1 MSTVSFDYYYGN
13 ESEQFIFYRIPK
25 LLFTDDRFSELSI
38 EAKVLYGIMLD
49 RMGLSIKNKWFDEQ
63 KRVYIVFTVDKI
75 MDLLHCREQKAN
87 KLLKDLEEIGLIEK
101 RRNGLGKPNFIYI
114 KNFLGFY
121 KKNDDGM
128 KKTVETPENS
138 ENETEIAEEI
148 EEETDYFSE
157 QNDENLPKSQMQNCE
172 NHNSRNVKITNQ
184 ELPKSQNTDTFLTN
198 DTDFS
203 KNPEKT
209 EQFSEQ
215 KQQNDEN
222 LQQSQMQKCENHNSR
237 NVKITNQELPK
248 SQTINT
254 LLINDTDFSNTDF
267 NDTKKINHTVSIN
280 NNQYNPSYPSHL
292 SKTDEMD
299 EIDTIIYSDTEKK
312 EEEKC
317 TIDKELEEQL
327 YKSNN
332 DELPYDY
339 PKCLI
344 NLQREVAQ
352 KKLKEQQQKVEK
364 MNDTT
369 NTNTE
374 EKPKPK
380 QQFFI
385 DKGLQEQMCKATIL
399 RNINYR
405 FLAENERTKYNIQLI
420 NNMVD
425 IMVSVIISNKTTIRI
440 SGEEIPQQMVKERL
454 LKLNSEHITY
464 VLECLNRTKNK
475 IHNIRAYYISALYNA
490 PETIDAYYQ
499 AEVNYDMYR

>member
-138 ENETEIAEEI
+138 EDETEIVEEI
-148 EEETDYFSE
+148 EEETDYFLE
-157 QNDENLPKSQMQNCE
+157 QNDENLPKSQMQN
-172 NHNSRNVKITNQ
+172 
-184 ELPKSQNTDTFLTN
+184 
-198 DTDFS
+198 
-203 KNPEKT
+203 
-209 EQFSEQ
+209 
-215 KQQNDEN
+215 
-222 LQQSQMQKCENHNSR
+222 CENHNSR

-399 RNINYR
+399 RNINYQ

-440 SGEEIPQQMVKERL
+440 SGEEIPQKMVKERL

-464 VLECLNRTKNK
+464 VLECLNRTRNK

>member
-138 ENETEIAEEI
+138 EDETEIVEEI

-184 ELPKSQNTDTFLTN
+184 ELPKSQ
-198 DTDFS
+198 
-203 KNPEKT
+203 
-209 EQFSEQ
+209 
-215 KQQNDEN
+215 
-222 LQQSQMQKCENHNSR
+222 
-237 NVKITNQELPK
+237 
-248 SQTINT
+248 TINT

-267 NDTKKINHTVSIN
+267 SDTKKINHTVSIN
-280 NNQYNPSYPSHL
+280 NNQYNPSYPSNL
-292 SKTDEMD
+292 SCKEKQLEQKTNEMD

>member
-138 ENETEIAEEI
+138 EDETEIVEEI

-157 QNDENLPKSQMQNCE
+157 QNDENLPKSQMQN
-172 NHNSRNVKITNQ
+172 
-184 ELPKSQNTDTFLTN
+184 
-198 DTDFS
+198 
-203 KNPEKT
+203 
-209 EQFSEQ
+209 
-215 KQQNDEN
+215 
-222 LQQSQMQKCENHNSR
+222 CENHNSR

-280 NNQYNPSYPSHL
+280 NNQYHPSYLSHL
-292 SKTDEMD
+292 SKTDEID

-425 IMVSVIISNKTTIRI
+425 IMVSMIISNKTTIRI
-440 SGEEIPQQMVKERL
+440 SGEEIPQKMVKERL

>member
-1 MSTVSFDYYYGN
+1 MSRVSFDYYYGN

-138 ENETEIAEEI
+138 EDETEIAEEI

-157 QNDENLPKSQMQNCE
+157 QNDENLSKSQMQN
-172 NHNSRNVKITNQ
+172 
-184 ELPKSQNTDTFLTN
+184 
-198 DTDFS
+198 
-203 KNPEKT
+203 
-209 EQFSEQ
+209 
-215 KQQNDEN
+215 
-222 LQQSQMQKCENHNSR
+222 CENHNSR

-292 SKTDEMD
+292 SKTDEMDEMDEID

>member
-1 MSTVSFDYYYGN
+1 MSRVSFDYYYGN

-138 ENETEIAEEI
+138 EDETEIAEEI

-157 QNDENLPKSQMQNCE
+157 QNDENLSKSQMQN
-172 NHNSRNVKITNQ
+172 
-184 ELPKSQNTDTFLTN
+184 
-198 DTDFS
+198 
-203 KNPEKT
+203 
-209 EQFSEQ
+209 
-215 KQQNDEN
+215 
-222 LQQSQMQKCENHNSR
+222 CENHNSR

-352 KKLKEQQQKVEK
+352 KKLKEQQQADQMK
-364 MNDTT
+364 DTT

-374 EKPKPK
+374 EKPK

-399 RNINYR
+399 RNIDYR

>member
-138 ENETEIAEEI
+138 EDETEIVEEI

-157 QNDENLPKSQMQNCE
+157 QNDENLPKSQMQN
-172 NHNSRNVKITNQ
+172 
-184 ELPKSQNTDTFLTN
+184 
-198 DTDFS
+198 
-203 KNPEKT
+203 
-209 EQFSEQ
+209 
-215 KQQNDEN
+215 
-222 LQQSQMQKCENHNSR
+222 CENHNSR

-280 NNQYNPSYPSHL
+280 NNQYHPSYLSHL
-292 SKTDEMD
+292 SKTDEID

-332 DELPYDY
+332 DEIPYDY

-425 IMVSVIISNKTTIRI
+425 IMVSMIISNKTTIRI
-440 SGEEIPQQMVKERL
+440 SGEEIPQKMVKERL

>member
-128 KKTVETPENS
+128 KKTGETPENS
-138 ENETEIAEEI
+138 EEETEIAEEI

-157 QNDENLPKSQMQNCE
+157 QNDEN
-172 NHNSRNVKITNQ
+172 
-184 ELPKSQNTDTFLTN
+184 LPKSQNTDTFLTN

-292 SKTDEMD
+292 SKTDEMDEMD

-425 IMVSVIISNKTTIRI
+425 IMVSMIISNKTTIRI
-440 SGEEIPQQMVKERL
+440 SGEEIPQKMVKERL

>member
-138 ENETEIAEEI
+138 EDETEIAEEI

-157 QNDENLPKSQMQNCE
+157 QNDENL
-172 NHNSRNVKITNQ
+172 
-184 ELPKSQNTDTFLTN
+184 
-198 DTDFS
+198 S
-203 KNPEKT
+203 K
-209 EQFSEQ
+209 
-215 KQQNDEN
+215 
-222 LQQSQMQKCENHNSR
+222 SQMQKCENHNSR

-254 LLINDTDFSNTDF
+254 LLINDIDSSDTGF

-280 NNQYNPSYPSHL
+280 NNQYHPSYLSHL
-292 SKTDEMD
+292 SKTDEID

-425 IMVSVIISNKTTIRI
+425 IMVSMIISNKTTIRI
-440 SGEEIPQQMVKERL
+440 SGEEIPQKMVKERL

-464 VLECLNRTKNK
+464 FR
-475 IHNIRAYYISALYNA
+475 II
-490 PETIDAYYQ
+490 
-499 AEVNYDMYR
+499 

>member
-1 MSTVSFDYYYGN
+1 MSRVSFDYYYGN

-138 ENETEIAEEI
+138 EDETEIAEEI

-157 QNDENLPKSQMQNCE
+157 QNDENLPKSQMQN
-172 NHNSRNVKITNQ
+172 
-184 ELPKSQNTDTFLTN
+184 
-198 DTDFS
+198 
-203 KNPEKT
+203 
-209 EQFSEQ
+209 
-215 KQQNDEN
+215 
-222 LQQSQMQKCENHNSR
+222 CENHNSR

-399 RNINYR
+399 RNINYQS
-405 FLAENERTKYNIQLI
+405 LAENERTKYNIQLI

>member
-138 ENETEIAEEI
+138 EDETEIAEEI

-157 QNDENLPKSQMQNCE
+157 QNDENL
-172 NHNSRNVKITNQ
+172 
-184 ELPKSQNTDTFLTN
+184 
-198 DTDFS
+198 S
-203 KNPEKT
+203 K
-209 EQFSEQ
+209 
-215 KQQNDEN
+215 
-222 LQQSQMQKCENHNSR
+222 SQMQKCENHNSR

-254 LLINDTDFSNTDF
+254 LLINDIDSSDTGF

-280 NNQYNPSYPSHL
+280 NNQYHPSYLSHL
-292 SKTDEMD
+292 SKTDEID

-425 IMVSVIISNKTTIRI
+425 IMVSMIISNKTTIRI
-440 SGEEIPQQMVKERL
+440 SGEEIPQKMVKERL

>member
-138 ENETEIAEEI
+138 EDETEIAEEI

-157 QNDENLPKSQMQNCE
+157 QNDENL
-172 NHNSRNVKITNQ
+172 
-184 ELPKSQNTDTFLTN
+184 
-198 DTDFS
+198 S
-203 KNPEKT
+203 K
-209 EQFSEQ
+209 
-215 KQQNDEN
+215 
-222 LQQSQMQKCENHNSR
+222 SQMQKCENHNSR

-254 LLINDTDFSNTDF
+254 LLINDIDSSDTGF

-280 NNQYNPSYPSHL
+280 NNQYHPSYLSHL
-292 SKTDEMD
+292 SKTDEID

-425 IMVSVIISNKTTIRI
+425 IMVSMIISNKTTIRI
-440 SGEEIPQQMVKERL
+440 SGEEIPQKMVKERL
-454 LKLNSEHITY
+454 LKLNSEHIT
-464 VLECLNRTKNK
+464 
-475 IHNIRAYYISALYNA
+475 
-490 PETIDAYYQ
+490 
-499 AEVNYDMYR
+499 

>member
-157 QNDENLPKSQMQNCE
+157 QNDENLPKSQMQN
-172 NHNSRNVKITNQ
+172 
-184 ELPKSQNTDTFLTN
+184 
-198 DTDFS
+198 
-203 KNPEKT
+203 
-209 EQFSEQ
+209 
-215 KQQNDEN
+215 
-222 LQQSQMQKCENHNSR
+222 CENHNSR

>member
-1 MSTVSFDYYYGN
+1 MSTLSFDYYYGQ

-25 LLFTDDRFSELSI
+25 LLFTDERFSELSL

-49 RMGLSIKNKWFDEQ
+49 RMGLSVKNKWFDEQ
-63 KRVYIVFTVDKI
+63 KRVYIVFTIDKI
-75 MDLLHCREQKAN
+75 MNFLHCREQKAN
-87 KLLKDLEEIGLIEK
+87 KILKDLEEIGLIEK

-138 ENETEIAEEI
+138 EDETEIAEEI

-157 QNDENLPKSQMQNCE
+157 QNDENLPKSQMQN
-172 NHNSRNVKITNQ
+172 
-184 ELPKSQNTDTFLTN
+184 
-198 DTDFS
+198 
-203 KNPEKT
+203 
-209 EQFSEQ
+209 
-215 KQQNDEN
+215 
-222 LQQSQMQKCENHNSR
+222 CENHNSR

-405 FLAENERTKYNIQLI
+405 FLEENERTKYNIQLI

-425 IMVSVIISNKTTIRI
+425 IMVSMIISNKTTIRI
-440 SGEEIPQQMVKERL
+440 SGEEIPQKMVKERL

>member
-138 ENETEIAEEI
+138 EDETEIVEEI

-157 QNDENLPKSQMQNCE
+157 QNDENLPK
-172 NHNSRNVKITNQ
+172 
-184 ELPKSQNTDTFLTN
+184 
-198 DTDFS
+198 
-203 KNPEKT
+203 
-209 EQFSEQ
+209 
-215 KQQNDEN
+215 
-222 LQQSQMQKCENHNSR
+222 SQMQKCENHNSR

-280 NNQYNPSYPSHL
+280 NNQYHPSYLSHL
-292 SKTDEMD
+292 SKTDEID

-425 IMVSVIISNKTTIRI
+425 IMVSMIISNKTTIRI
-440 SGEEIPQQMVKERL
+440 SGEEIPQKMVKERL

>member
-184 ELPKSQNTDTFLTN
+184 ELPKSQ
-198 DTDFS
+198 
-203 KNPEKT
+203 
-209 EQFSEQ
+209 
-215 KQQNDEN
+215 
-222 LQQSQMQKCENHNSR
+222 
-237 NVKITNQELPK
+237 
-248 SQTINT
+248 TINT

-280 NNQYNPSYPSHL
+280 NNQYNLSYPSHL

>member
-1 MSTVSFDYYYGN
+1 M
-13 ESEQFIFYRIPK
+13 
-25 LLFTDDRFSELSI
+25 
-38 EAKVLYGIMLD
+38 
-49 RMGLSIKNKWFDEQ
+49 
-63 KRVYIVFTVDKI
+63 
-75 MDLLHCREQKAN
+75 
-87 KLLKDLEEIGLIEK
+87 
-101 RRNGLGKPNFIYI
+101 
-114 KNFLGFY
+114 
-121 KKNDDGM
+121 
-128 KKTVETPENS
+128 
-138 ENETEIAEEI
+138 
-148 EEETDYFSE
+148 
-157 QNDENLPKSQMQNCE
+157 
-172 NHNSRNVKITNQ
+172 KITNQ

>member
-138 ENETEIAEEI
+138 EDETEIAEEI

-157 QNDENLPKSQMQNCE
+157 QNDEN
-172 NHNSRNVKITNQ
+172 
-184 ELPKSQNTDTFLTN
+184 LPKSQNTDTFLTN

-299 EIDTIIYSDTEKK
+299 EMD
-312 EEEKC
+312 
-317 TIDKELEEQL
+317 
-327 YKSNN
+327 
-332 DELPYDY
+332 
-339 PKCLI
+339 
-344 NLQREVAQ
+344 
-352 KKLKEQQQKVEK
+352 
-364 MNDTT
+364 
-369 NTNTE
+369 
-374 EKPKPK
+374 
-380 QQFFI
+380 
-385 DKGLQEQMCKATIL
+385 
-399 RNINYR
+399 
-405 FLAENERTKYNIQLI
+405 
-420 NNMVD
+420 
-425 IMVSVIISNKTTIRI
+425 
-440 SGEEIPQQMVKERL
+440 
-454 LKLNSEHITY
+454 
-464 VLECLNRTKNK
+464 
-475 IHNIRAYYISALYNA
+475 
-490 PETIDAYYQ
+490 
-499 AEVNYDMYR
+499 

>member
-1 MSTVSFDYYYGN
+1 MI
-13 ESEQFIFYRIPK
+13 QIF
-25 LLFTDDRFSELSI
+25 
-38 EAKVLYGIMLD
+38 
-49 RMGLSIKNKWFDEQ
+49 Q
-63 KRVYIVFTVDKI
+63 KI
-75 MDLLHCREQKAN
+75 QK
-87 KLLKDLEEIGLIEK
+87 KQ
-101 RRNGLGKPNFIYI
+101 
-114 KNFLGFY
+114 
-121 KKNDDGM
+121 
-128 KKTVETPENS
+128 S
-138 ENETEIAEEI
+138 
-148 EEETDYFSE
+148 
-157 QNDENLPKSQMQNCE
+157 NLQ
-172 NHNSRNVKITNQ
+172 
-184 ELPKSQNTDTFLTN
+184 
-198 DTDFS
+198 S
-203 KNPEKT
+203 KNSKMMEIY
-209 EQFSEQ
+209 
-215 KQQNDEN
+215 N
-222 LQQSQMQKCENHNSR
+222 NHNSR

-405 FLAENERTKYNIQLI
+405 FLEENERTKYNIQLI

-425 IMVSVIISNKTTIRI
+425 IMVSMIISNKTTIRI
-440 SGEEIPQQMVKERL
+440 SGEEIPQKMVKERL

>member
-1 MSTVSFDYYYGN
+1 M
-13 ESEQFIFYRIPK
+13 
-25 LLFTDDRFSELSI
+25 
-38 EAKVLYGIMLD
+38 M
-49 RMGLSIKNKWFDEQ
+49 
-63 KRVYIVFTVDKI
+63 KI
-75 MDLLHCREQKAN
+75 
-87 KLLKDLEEIGLIEK
+87 
-101 RRNGLGKPNFIYI
+101 
-114 KNFLGFY
+114 Y
-121 KKNDDGM
+121 K
-128 KKTVETPENS
+128 
-138 ENETEIAEEI
+138 
-148 EEETDYFSE
+148 
-157 QNDENLPKSQMQNCE
+157 
-172 NHNSRNVKITNQ
+172 
-184 ELPKSQNTDTFLTN
+184 
-198 DTDFS
+198 
-203 KNPEKT
+203 
-209 EQFSEQ
+209 
-215 KQQNDEN
+215 
-222 LQQSQMQKCENHNSR
+222 NHNSR

-254 LLINDTDFSNTDF
+254 LLINDTDSS
-267 NDTKKINHTVSIN
+267 DTKKINHIVSIN
-280 NNQYNPSYPSHL
+280 NNQYNPSYLSNLSHKEKQL
-292 SKTDEMD
+292 EQKTDKID

-312 EEEKC
+312 EEKSI
-317 TIDKELEEQL
+317 IDKDLEQQL
-327 YKSNN
+327 YKSNS
-332 DELPYDY
+332 DELPYGY

-352 KKLKEQQQKVEK
+352 KKLKEQQQADQMK
-364 MNDTT
+364 DTT

-374 EKPKPK
+374 EKPK

-399 RNINYR
+399 RNIDYR

-420 NNMVD
+420 NNMAD

>member
-138 ENETEIAEEI
+138 EDETEIAEEI

-157 QNDENLPKSQMQNCE
+157 QNDEN
-172 NHNSRNVKITNQ
+172 
-184 ELPKSQNTDTFLTN
+184 LPKSQNTDTFLTN

-292 SKTDEMD
+292 SKTDEMDEMD

-425 IMVSVIISNKTTIRI
+425 IMVSMIISNKTTIRI
-440 SGEEIPQQMVKERL
+440 SGEEIPQKMVKERL

>member
-138 ENETEIAEEI
+138 EDETEIAEEI

-157 QNDENLPKSQMQNCE
+157 QNDEN
-172 NHNSRNVKITNQ
+172 
-184 ELPKSQNTDTFLTN
+184 LPKSQNTDTFLTN

-215 KQQNDEN
+215 KQQNDGN

-299 EIDTIIYSDTEKK
+299 EMDKIDTIIYSDTEKK

-425 IMVSVIISNKTTIRI
+425 IMVSMIISNKTTIRI
-440 SGEEIPQQMVKERL
+440 SGEEIPQKMVKERL

>member
-1 MSTVSFDYYYGN
+1 MNTLSFDYYYGQ

-138 ENETEIAEEI
+138 EDETEIVEEI

-157 QNDENLPKSQMQNCE
+157 QNDENLPKSQMQN
-172 NHNSRNVKITNQ
+172 
-184 ELPKSQNTDTFLTN
+184 
-198 DTDFS
+198 
-203 KNPEKT
+203 
-209 EQFSEQ
+209 
-215 KQQNDEN
+215 
-222 LQQSQMQKCENHNSR
+222 CENHNSR

-280 NNQYNPSYPSHL
+280 NNQYHPSYLSHL
-292 SKTDEMD
+292 SKTDEID

-425 IMVSVIISNKTTIRI
+425 IMVSMIISNKTTIRI
-440 SGEEIPQQMVKERL
+440 SGEEIPQKMVKERL